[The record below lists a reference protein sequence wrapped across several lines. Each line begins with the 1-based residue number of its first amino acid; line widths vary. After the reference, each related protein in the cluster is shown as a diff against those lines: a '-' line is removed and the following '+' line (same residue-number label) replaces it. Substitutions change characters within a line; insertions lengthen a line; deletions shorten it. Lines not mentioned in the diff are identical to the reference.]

1 MKLNMWITNNPALAG
16 TLLQVA
22 GGLTLLL
29 GGLSG
34 VSLVATR
41 YSQGSLLSAARS

>member
-22 GGLTLLL
+22 GGLTLL